1 MTNILDYVLNLK
13 DNLSGKLGNA
23 NAAAKGLEATL
34 GSVKSALGVLGVG
47 FAVFKGIE
55 FVKEGVEKFHELEQ
69 VTAKIGANLKSTGEI
84 AGMSLEDVEG
94 YAKGLS
100 SHILSSRTDVLDM
113 ASQLLTFPAITK
125 QVFEQSMGLVADIAA
140 QTHHGLSETAIM
152 FGKAFSDPAK
162 GLNKMIRY
170 GVMLTDQEKEKIIA
184 LQQSGKLIAAQE
196 EMMKDIARAGYSGVA
211 TAMFNAD
218 PLARFNKTMGSL
230 KLTMGEVAIGFLKE
244 LTPSLEKFAI
254 WLKKGFEWIKKNKDE
269 IIMWAKALGAA
280 WIAVKSYEIL
290 VPILLAIENGL
301 VAAAVGATGF
311 GAAISL
317 AISPV
322 TLLAAAVGVLV
333 LAHEKLAQYDKNK
346 EKYLSDVATDEEDF
360 VQQGMEKYKG
370 LKNARELAM
379 ADEQND
385 INESIAIYKKSL
397 QELNPKNLDD
407 NQIYGILSP
416 EQMDDF
422 FAYTKEL
429 EILASRQKGLSALPT
444 APIKTKAR
452 KLGEN
457 PLAPQKD
464 EAKATGSK
472 AVTINISINKM
483 IESFKIS
490 TTTMGESINSIKEK
504 VAESLLSAVN
514 DSQIVAGI

>member
-1 MTNILDYVLNLK
+1 
-13 DNLSGKLGNA
+13 
-23 NAAAKGLEATL
+23 
-34 GSVKSALGVLGVG
+34 
-47 FAVFKGIE
+47 
-55 FVKEGVEKFHELEQ
+55 
-69 VTAKIGANLKSTGEI
+69 
-84 AGMSLEDVEG
+84 
-94 YAKGLS
+94 
-100 SHILSSRTDVLDM
+100 
-113 ASQLLTFPAITK
+113 
-125 QVFEQSMGLVADIAA
+125 
-140 QTHHGLSETAIM
+140 
-152 FGKAFSDPAK
+152 
-162 GLNKMIRY
+162 
-170 GVMLTDQEKEKIIA
+170 
-184 LQQSGKLIAAQE
+184 
-196 EMMKDIARAGYSGVA
+196 
-211 TAMFNAD
+211 
-218 PLARFNKTMGSL
+218 
-230 KLTMGEVAIGFLKE
+230 
-244 LTPSLEKFAI
+244 
-254 WLKKGFEWIKKNKDE
+254 
-269 IIMWAKALGAA
+269 
-280 WIAVKSYEIL
+280 
-290 VPILLAIENGL
+290 
-301 VAAAVGATGF
+301 
-311 GAAISL
+311 
-317 AISPV
+317 
-322 TLLAAAVGVLV
+322 
-333 LAHEKLAQYDKNK
+333 
-346 EKYLSDVATDEEDF
+346 
-360 VQQGMEKYKG
+360 
-370 LKNARELAM
+370 M

-514 DSQIVAGI
+514 ESQIVAGI